1 MKGQTGF
8 LVPVSYLKKI
18 SIKQTLRLTKATAEM
33 KPGIEQT
40 VKLE

>member
-18 SIKQTLRLTKATAEM
+18 SIKQTLRLAKATAEM
-33 KPGIEQT
+33 KLDTEQT
-40 VKLE
+40 MKLE